1 MKYAPSD
8 SSLRVAQEL
17 ANRHFISGRAAV
29 SYEIFKHYHQFFKNY
44 DEYFKRQ
51 LNLYEEYMLIQ
62 SPADDMRRIYIQYII
77 DNKDTQNAY
86 IALKRLAE
94 KYIKNKSWDSAVAIF
109 QEYKKYFKE
118 KNKDIDEIIKI
129 LEKAEQT
136 IIIRDI
142 GSGINTNGEEWD
154 PCPTPDGKYIFFS
167 GRNRPNSYIGSDVFF
182 SKLEN
187 GLWQNAQILGPAVNG
202 ANDETIDNIS
212 PDNTT
217 LLLSGTFEGT
227 FGHFDIY
234 TIEATENGWDAIKH
248 LPFPV
253 NTIYTD
259 EGACLSSDGKALIFT
274 SDRPGAVG
282 DFVQYSTPKNGSAM
296 GNMDFYVCLKTENG
310 WSEPVN
316 LGDLINTP
324 YAERSPYLHPDGKTL
339 YFSSDGHPGLGRL
352 DVFKSIRLND
362 SSWTEWSKPINLG
375 KEINTAKDDW
385 GYKVMLSGD
394 SAIFASQFRND
405 GIGGWDI
412 YSVSLTKELKPA
424 KVVTIK
430 GKVTDQLGKPLS
442 AELIW
447 ENLNT
452 GENEGILKSDPKDGS
467 YIIFCKP
474 GAVYGYYA
482 SKKGYY
488 PTSNN
493 IDLTEIENTDTFIK
507 NIVLYSFR
515 ELIDSNKPVIVNNI
529 FFDFDKYELK
539 ETSFNEL
546 ERIVQILNEN
556 IDFKIEISGYTD
568 SIGTND
574 YNKVLS
580 QKRAD
585 AVKNYLLMKGIQN
598 DRISSKGYGNDFPVD
613 SNNTE
618 EGRAK
623 NRRVEIQFIS
633 GSLRN

>member
-1 MKYAPSD
+1 
-8 SSLRVAQEL
+8 
-17 ANRHFISGRAAV
+17 
-29 SYEIFKHYHQFFKNY
+29 
-44 DEYFKRQ
+44 
-51 LNLYEEYMLIQ
+51 ML
-62 SPADDMRRIYIQYII
+62 
-77 DNKDTQNAY
+77 T
-86 IALKRLAE
+86 
-94 KYIKNKSWDSAVAIF
+94 
-109 QEYKKYFKE
+109 
-118 KNKDIDEIIKI
+118 
-129 LEKAEQT
+129 
-136 IIIRDI
+136 
-142 GSGINTNGEEWD
+142 
-154 PCPTPDGKYIFFS
+154 
-167 GRNRPNSYIGSDVFF
+167 
-182 SKLEN
+182 
-187 GLWQNAQILGPAVNG
+187 
-202 ANDETIDNIS
+202 
-212 PDNTT
+212 
-217 LLLSGTFEGT
+217 
-227 FGHFDIY
+227 
-234 TIEATENGWDAIKH
+234 
-248 LPFPV
+248 
-253 NTIYTD
+253 
-259 EGACLSSDGKALIFT
+259 
-274 SDRPGAVG
+274 
-282 DFVQYSTPKNGSAM
+282 
-296 GNMDFYVCLKTENG
+296 
-310 WSEPVN
+310 
-316 LGDLINTP
+316 
-324 YAERSPYLHPDGKTL
+324 
-339 YFSSDGHPGLGRL
+339 
-352 DVFKSIRLND
+352 
-362 SSWTEWSKPINLG
+362 
-375 KEINTAKDDW
+375 
-385 GYKVMLSGD
+385 GD

-430 GKVTDQLGKPLS
+430 GKVTDQFGKPLS

-493 IDLTEIENTDTFIK
+493 IDLIETDNSDSFIN
-507 NIVLYSFR
+507 NIILYSLQ
-515 ELIDSNKPVIVNNI
+515 ELIDSNKPIIVNNI
-529 FFDFDKYELK
+529 FFDFDKYVLK

-585 AVKNYLLMKGIQN
+585 AVKNYLVMKGIEME
-598 DRISSKGYGNDFPVD
+598 RISSKGYGNDFPVD

-633 GSLRN
+633 SSLKN